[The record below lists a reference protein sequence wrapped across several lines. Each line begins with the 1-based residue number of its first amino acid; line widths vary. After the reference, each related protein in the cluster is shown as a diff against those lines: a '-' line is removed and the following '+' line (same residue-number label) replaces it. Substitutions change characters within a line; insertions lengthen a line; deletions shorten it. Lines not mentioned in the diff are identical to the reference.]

1 MKNLKHRIFDILFI
15 FFNVYALISLFIPK
29 GEGTIWIAL
38 KYCNSIY
45 IPYPEI
51 RAKAIAELFFM
62 SLGGALLILSLILL
76 IFRKKCSISAP
87 MLAFFIASVLK
98 LSQYTNYP
106 AQYLFTADYILIVFT
121 ITAVCIDIFRL
132 YRYFKAHPRPP
143 RPHKPTDKE
152 RIAELER
159 RISELEGKD

>member
-1 MKNLKHRIFDILFI
+1 
-15 FFNVYALISLFIPK
+15 
-29 GEGTIWIAL
+29 
-38 KYCNSIY
+38 
-45 IPYPEI
+45 
-51 RAKAIAELFFM
+51 
-62 SLGGALLILSLILL
+62 
-76 IFRKKCSISAP
+76 